1 MKKLEVGDYV
11 KNLTE
16 KQFNKLLDVECGLGI
31 LTWGIP
37 NSHYYYHNG
46 LLFADYKNL
55 LHAKKEKC
63 IKELTYRQFLTRAKN
78 TFKI

>member
-16 KQFNKLLDVECGLGI
+16 KQFNTLLDVECGLGI

-37 NSHYYYHNG
+37 NSPYYYHNG
-46 LLFADYKNL
+46 LLFADHKNL